1 MKKKSQQIDWLQN
14 EIIKDKKD
22 LDKDKELF
30 INQIKNLK
38 KEDICLSKK
47 QEKLSIWQRIKKV
60 IMG

>member
-38 KEDICLSKK
+38 KEDICPSKK

>member
-38 KEDICLSKK
+38 KEDICPSKK
-47 QEKLSIWQRIKKV
+47 QEKLGIWQRIKKV

>member
-14 EIIKDKKD
+14 EITKDKKE

>member
-1 MKKKSQQIDWLQN
+1 MKKSQQIDWLQN